1 MYSCFKRTLR
11 ILEYFFAWS
20 GDHNALTIFGGSMQ
34 VGDLVRFRGSIGII
48 TEVTEWATLVRWNDG
63 ETEDVDNY
71 AHLQLEVISA
81 SR

>member
-1 MYSCFKRTLR
+1 MAWACDFDART
-11 ILEYFFAWS
+11 
-20 GDHNALTIFGGSMQ
+20 TFGGSMQ

-63 ETEDVDNY
+63 VTEDVDNY
-71 AHLQLEVISA
+71 AHLRLEVVSE